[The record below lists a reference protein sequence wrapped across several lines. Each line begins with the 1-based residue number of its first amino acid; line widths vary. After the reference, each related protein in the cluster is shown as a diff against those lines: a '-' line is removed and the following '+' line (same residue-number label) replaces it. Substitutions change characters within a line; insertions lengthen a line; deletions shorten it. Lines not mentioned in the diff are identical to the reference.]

1 MSIYCLG
8 IFMKQYGYQVSDTD
22 IQSPE
27 KKLFFNEIH
36 HEDFF
41 IKKVLYEVSGKAR
54 KSIFYVTGIFLER
67 SLKDVRTI

>member
-1 MSIYCLG
+1 
-8 IFMKQYGYQVSDTD
+8 MKQYGYQVSDID

-41 IKKVLYEVSGKAR
+41 YKESAV
-54 KSIFYVTGIFLER
+54 
-67 SLKDVRTI
+67 